1 MNIQPLSTAAD
12 LFSAERTK
20 SGSDSASPA
29 SSPSTS
35 VNQNDFLKLLVAQL
49 KNQDPMNPADSTQ
62 FMGELAQFSQL
73 QEMIGVHQD
82 FDSLLQANGI
92 TPAS

>member
-1 MNIQPLSTAAD
+1 MTIQPLSNAAD
-12 LFSAERTK
+12 LFSAESTK
-20 SGSDSASPA
+20 SGSDSSSSA
-29 SSPSTS
+29 SSASTS

-82 FDSLLQANGI
+82 FDSLLQARGI

>member
-1 MNIQPLSTAAD
+1 MTIQPLSNAAD
-12 LFSAERTK
+12 VFAAESSA
-20 SGSDSASPA
+20 SDSSSAA
-29 SSPSTS
+29 SSSSTS
-35 VNQNDFLKLLVAQL
+35 VSQNDFLQLLVAQL
-49 KNQDPMNPADSTQ
+49 RNQDPMNPADSAQ

-82 FDSLLQANGI
+82 FDSLLRASGI